1 MGNKINN
8 IFEKKDK
15 KIPFNY
21 YCKQCGEIPLLHFIV
36 KTFDLICSSHR
47 ILNIPINQFYHH
59 ISIEYKCFFC
69 NKIPDEKE
77 IEDNFFYCHECNK
90 NFCTKCIKSYE
101 KHEDKSHN
109 VINIKDKYIICKIH
123 KKNHIKFCLNC
134 KINLCELCNNKNH
147 INHYMESFIDIYP
160 SKEDFLKYKEISKEI
175 KSGKLKE
182 VFEIKNLLINKF
194 SKNIANYYYI
204 MNINNIISCAF
215 KNLYTEN
222 IQSEKI
228 KFINEII
235 SKDKNDVQNK
245 ILIKSMVKKNVD
257 DNFLST
263 IWCMKKLNDIQ
274 INKNQKLELIG
285 IGCSRK
291 ILLFNILNFRIY
303 QIINE
308 HNGTVYSLD
317 QHENDINY
325 LFSSSN
331 DSTINI
337 YKLNSDFKYG
347 LIQKLKKS
355 NDKTG
360 GEINKV
366 VCLSNKLLVC
376 GDHRSITI
384 WKNNSKEAKRIYY
397 EDIYEIIVNKDTCHI
412 LEVNPSIFVATQYT
426 EHHFQV
432 YKNDGKIFPL
442 LGELKNVKTH
452 GVSSNGLSKI
462 SDKLVCSAGESEFNI
477 ICVEP
482 LQVIQKFQ
490 INRYISLYYI
500 YATKDN
506 YVYCKSDINTFI
518 QYKIIYDEEN
528 NFVELAEIGRYLCA
542 YLRDKAIAP
551 LEDGRIFF
559 TEEKEGEEYYQMI
572 A

>member
-1 MGNKINN
+1 
-8 IFEKKDK
+8 
-15 KIPFNY
+15 
-21 YCKQCGEIPLLHFIV
+21 
-36 KTFDLICSSHR
+36 
-47 ILNIPINQFYHH
+47 
-59 ISIEYKCFFC
+59 
-69 NKIPDEKE
+69 
-77 IEDNFFYCHECNK
+77 
-90 NFCTKCIKSYE
+90 
-101 KHEDKSHN
+101 
-109 VINIKDKYIICKIH
+109 
-123 KKNHIKFCLNC
+123 
-134 KINLCELCNNKNH
+134 
-147 INHYMESFIDIYP
+147 MESFIDIYP

-175 KSGKLKE
+175 KNGKLKE

-245 ILIKSMVKKNVD
+245 ILIKSMVKKNLD

-355 NDKTG
+355 NDKAG

-366 VCLSNKLLVC
+366 VCLSNK
-376 GDHRSITI
+376 
-384 WKNNSKEAKRIYY
+384 
-397 EDIYEIIVNKDTCHI
+397 
-412 LEVNPSIFVATQYT
+412 
-426 EHHFQV
+426 
-432 YKNDGKIFPL
+432 
-442 LGELKNVKTH
+442 
-452 GVSSNGLSKI
+452 
-462 SDKLVCSAGESEFNI
+462 
-477 ICVEP
+477 
-482 LQVIQKFQ
+482 
-490 INRYISLYYI
+490 
-500 YATKDN
+500 
-506 YVYCKSDINTFI
+506 
-518 QYKIIYDEEN
+518 
-528 NFVELAEIGRYLCA
+528 
-542 YLRDKAIAP
+542 
-551 LEDGRIFF
+551 
-559 TEEKEGEEYYQMI
+559 
-572 A
+572 

>member
-1 MGNKINN
+1 
-8 IFEKKDK
+8 
-15 KIPFNY
+15 
-21 YCKQCGEIPLLHFIV
+21 
-36 KTFDLICSSHR
+36 
-47 ILNIPINQFYHH
+47 
-59 ISIEYKCFFC
+59 
-69 NKIPDEKE
+69 
-77 IEDNFFYCHECNK
+77 
-90 NFCTKCIKSYE
+90 
-101 KHEDKSHN
+101 
-109 VINIKDKYIICKIH
+109 
-123 KKNHIKFCLNC
+123 
-134 KINLCELCNNKNH
+134 
-147 INHYMESFIDIYP
+147 
-160 SKEDFLKYKEISKEI
+160 
-175 KSGKLKE
+175 
-182 VFEIKNLLINKF
+182 
-194 SKNIANYYYI
+194 
-204 MNINNIISCAF
+204 
-215 KNLYTEN
+215 
-222 IQSEKI
+222 
-228 KFINEII
+228 
-235 SKDKNDVQNK
+235 
-245 ILIKSMVKKNVD
+245 MVKKNVD

-263 IWCMKKLNDIQ
+263 AWCMKKLNDIQ

-285 IGCSRK
+285 VGSGRK
-291 ILLFNILNFRIY
+291 ILLFNILNFKIY

-317 QHENDINY
+317 QYENDINY

-337 YKLNSDFKYG
+337 YKFNSDFKYG

-355 NDKTG
+355 SDKAG

-384 WKNNSKEAKRIYY
+384 WKNNSKETKRIYY
-397 EDIYEIIVNKDTCHI
+397 EDIYEIIVNTDTCHI
-412 LEVNPSIFVATQYT
+412 LEANPSIFVATQYT

-432 YKNDGKIFPL
+432 YKN
-442 LGELKNVKTH
+442 ET
-452 GVSSNGLSKI
+452 
-462 SDKLVCSAGESEFNI
+462 EFNI

-490 INRYISLYYI
+490 INQYISLYYI
-500 YATKDN
+500 YATKDK

-518 QYKIIYDEEN
+518 QYKIIYDEDN
-528 NFVELAEIGRYLCA
+528 NFVELVEIGRYLCA

>member
-1 MGNKINN
+1 V
-8 IFEKKDK
+8 
-15 KIPFNY
+15 
-21 YCKQCGEIPLLHFIV
+21 Q
-36 KTFDLICSSHR
+36 
-47 ILNIPINQFYHH
+47 
-59 ISIEYKCFFC
+59 
-69 NKIPDEKE
+69 
-77 IEDNFFYCHECNK
+77 
-90 NFCTKCIKSYE
+90 TK
-101 KHEDKSHN
+101 
-109 VINIKDKYIICKIH
+109 
-123 KKNHIKFCLNC
+123 
-134 KINLCELCNNKNH
+134 
-147 INHYMESFIDIYP
+147 
-160 SKEDFLKYKEISKEI
+160 
-175 KSGKLKE
+175 
-182 VFEIKNLLINKF
+182 
-194 SKNIANYYYI
+194 
-204 MNINNIISCAF
+204 
-215 KNLYTEN
+215 
-222 IQSEKI
+222 KI

-235 SKDKNDVQNK
+235 SNDKNDIQNK

-263 IWCMKKLNDIQ
+263 AWCMKKLNDIQ

-285 IGCSRK
+285 VGSGRK
-291 ILLFNILNFRIY
+291 ILLFNILNFKIY

-317 QHENDINY
+317 QYENDINY

-337 YKLNSDFKYG
+337 YKFTSDFKYG

-355 NDKTG
+355 SDKAG

-384 WKNNSKEAKRIYY
+384 WKNNSKETKRIYY

-412 LEVNPSIFVATQYT
+412 LEANPSIFVATQYT

-432 YKNDGKIFPL
+432 YKNDGKNFPL

-452 GVSSNGLSKI
+452 GISSNGLSKI
-462 SDKLVCSAGESEFNI
+462 SDKLVCSVGETEFNI

-490 INRYISLYYI
+490 INQYISLYYI
-500 YATKDN
+500 YATKDK

-518 QYKIIYDEEN
+518 QYKIIYDEDN
-528 NFVELAEIGRYLCA
+528 NFVELVEIGRYLCA